1 LGVILIC
8 GTEYY
13 FGWVS
18 NLGATNG
25 SKIARKGVLIALGII
40 CILLVGSLAYF
51 VVADNSAQNNSYNN
65 LENQNKQ
72 LQKWLNGNETLLN
85 QTQTGNANLQNQVA
99 SLNSTINSLTS
110 EVTNLTSEVANLTN
124 QLAAFLPNASS
135 TYFAITNLTGT
146 YLTAENAYNGSG
158 SPPAWVLLNGLT
170 FNWTPVGGDA
180 SNTRIFIAGM
190 TDPGQTWWINTI
202 KNGTTTSTGMIN
214 LQSPVLIQKQA
225 DGTYQFPITMMADQ
239 ANGTIILNFNAT
251 MPGGNF
257 IWIGE
262 YVT

>member
-1 LGVILIC
+1 MLIC
-8 GTEYY
+8 GTGHY

-40 CILLVGSLAYF
+40 CVLLVGSLAYF

-72 LQKWLNGNETLLN
+72 LQTWLNGNETLLN
-85 QTQTGNANLQNQVA
+85 QTQTDNANLQNQVA

-146 YLTAENAYNGSG
+146 YLTAENVYNGSG
-158 SPPAWVLLNGLT
+158 SPPASVLLNSLA
-170 FNWTPVGGDA
+170 FDWTPVRGDA
-180 SNTRIFIAGM
+180 SDVRIFIAGM
-190 TDPGQTWWINTI
+190 TNPEQIWWVNPI
-202 KNGTTTSTGMIN
+202 KNGTSTYAGPIN
-214 LQSPVLIQKQA
+214 LESPVIIQKNST
-225 DGTYQFPITMMADQ
+225 DGTYDFPILMEADQ
-239 ANGTIILNFNAT
+239 ANGTIILQFNAT
-251 MPGGNF
+251 RPGGNF
-257 IWIGE
+257 IWIG
-262 YVT
+262 